1 MTSTSVVFG
10 IATLGTPEAT
20 PDGDCATDASGR
32 IAMRK
37 GIMNF
42 IGEPRFSLIRFLG
55 LVVPEG
61 AAILFWVSASDLN
74 CSISGTLSYPR
85 ARKTVGNKETCE
97 IGPS

>member
-42 IGEPRFSLIRFLG
+42 IGESRFSLIRFLG

-61 AAILFWVSASDLN
+61 ILFWISASDLN
-74 CSISGTLSYPR
+74 CSIWYVIVPKSQENCW
-85 ARKTVGNKETCE
+85 K
-97 IGPS
+97 